1 MPRPKRA
8 GEKNAIYHALNRGN
22 GRSVIFHEDADYEA
36 FENILA
42 EALVRY
48 PCRMLSYQLIE
59 NQSV

>member
-8 GEKNAIYHALNRGN
+8 DEKNAIYHALNRGN
-22 GRSVIFHEDADYEA
+22 RRSVIFDKDADYEA

-42 EALVRY
+42 EGLVRY
-48 PCRMLSYQLIE
+48 PCRILSYQLIE